1 MFFKNKNGYVSYGK
15 CSCRKIIMNEDTF
28 YDNIPFATFQ
38 SKEDVKSWC
47 ENNNCIIEHYNR
59 TNGNCH
65 VFIINKSE

>member
-1 MFFKNKNGYVSYGK
+1 MK
-15 CSCRKIIMNEDTF
+15 EDTL

-47 ENNNCIIEHYNR
+47 ENNNCIIEDYNR

-65 VFIINKSE
+65 VFIINKGE

>member
-1 MFFKNKNGYVSYGK
+1 MK
-15 CSCRKIIMNEDTF
+15 EDTL

-47 ENNNCIIEHYNR
+47 KNNNCIIEDYNR